1 MELTRNQCQLLI
13 NIVNASITAAMNS
26 GIPIGKE
33 YYQDID
39 IIKEKLYEEL
49 AESNKREGYR

>member
-1 MELTRNQCQLLI
+1 MILTRKQCELLI
-13 NIVNASITAAMNS
+13 NVFNASITTAMNS

-49 AESNKREGYR
+49 AEANKREGYR

>member
-1 MELTRNQCQLLI
+1 M
-13 NIVNASITAAMNS
+13 VNASITVAMNS

-33 YYQDID
+33 YCQDID

-49 AESNKREGYR
+49 AKLSKREGY